1 MAVITNTVTDLRG
14 SGEVRPVWESTVTQ
28 MSWDNGE
35 SNEDTSTISI
45 NGTITQIVAT
55 YSAAASTITLAI
67 QDADGNELYT
77 TSDVDGTTYVFA
89 ADGTEFGQ
97 NQLTSFDG
105 FILSV
110 TATDPGAGGVTADVV
125 IRGV

>member
-1 MAVITNTVTDLRG
+1 MAVISNKLTDRRDNIV
-14 SGEVRPVWESTVTQ
+14 SKPVWEVVVDQ

-35 SNEDTSTISI
+35 TNEDTSVLAV
-45 NGTITQIVAT
+45 NGVITQIVAT
-55 YSAAASTITLAI
+55 YSAAAATMTLAV
-67 QDADGNELYT
+67 QDSAGNQMYT
-77 TSDVDGTTYVFA
+77 TSDADGATYVFA

-97 NQLTSFDG
+97 NQLAGTG

-110 TATDPGAGGVTADVV
+110 TSTDPGAGGVTADII

>member
-1 MAVITNTVTDLRG
+1 MAVISSTLTDRRDNIR
-14 SGEVRPVWESTVTQ
+14 SKPVWEIAVDQ

-35 SNEDTSTISI
+35 TNEDTSVLAV
-45 NGTITQIVAT
+45 NGVITQIVAT
-55 YSAAASTITLAI
+55 YSAAAATITLAI
-67 QDADGNELYT
+67 QDSAGNQLYT

-97 NQLTSFDG
+97 NQLAGTG

-110 TATDPGAGGVTADVV
+110 TSTDPGAGGVTADII

>member
-1 MAVITNTVTDLRG
+1 MSVISSTLTDRRDNIR
-14 SGEVRPVWESTVTQ
+14 SKPVWEIVVDQ

-35 SNEDTSTISI
+35 SNEDTSVLAV
-45 NGTITQIVAT
+45 NGVITQIVAV
-55 YSAAASTITLAI
+55 YSAAAATVTLAI
-67 QDADGNELYT
+67 QDSAGNELYT
-77 TSDVDGTTYVFA
+77 TSDADGATYVFA

-97 NQLTSFDG
+97 NQLAGTG

-110 TATDPGAGGVTADVV
+110 TASDPGAGGVTADII